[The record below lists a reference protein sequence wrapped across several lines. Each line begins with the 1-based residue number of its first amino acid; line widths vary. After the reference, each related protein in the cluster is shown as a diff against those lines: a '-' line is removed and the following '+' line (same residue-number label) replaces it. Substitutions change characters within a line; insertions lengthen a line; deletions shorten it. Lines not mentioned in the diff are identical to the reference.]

1 MKNPIIKI
9 TVRDY
14 GEMTAEFPVS
24 MLCEHPDALIRM
36 TEFVAN
42 LED

>member
-1 MKNPIIKI
+1 
-9 TVRDY
+9 
-14 GEMTAEFPVS
+14 MTAEFPVS
-24 MLCEHPDALIRM
+24 MVAEHPDALIRM